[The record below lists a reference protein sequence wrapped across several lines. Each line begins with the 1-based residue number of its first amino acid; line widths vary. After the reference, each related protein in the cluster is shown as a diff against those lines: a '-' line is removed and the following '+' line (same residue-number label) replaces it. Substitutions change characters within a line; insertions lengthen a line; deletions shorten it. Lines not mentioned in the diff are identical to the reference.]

1 MEKKSQAPFN
11 KYKQDFNKE
20 NYERLSVY
28 VTPGS
33 RDKIRAHAE
42 TRGESLNAFINRAI
56 REQIRRDRAESV
68 QPSENVPPDVQT
80 DDDEPPADKTRA

>member
-1 MEKKSQAPFN
+1 MEKKQNIEYKNAYN
-11 KYKQDFNKE
+11 RTKYDNITVMVQKGK
-20 NYERLSVY
+20 
-28 VTPGS
+28 

-68 QPSENVPPDVQT
+68 QPSEIVPPDDQAA
-80 DDDEPPADKTRA
+80 DDDPAADKTRA